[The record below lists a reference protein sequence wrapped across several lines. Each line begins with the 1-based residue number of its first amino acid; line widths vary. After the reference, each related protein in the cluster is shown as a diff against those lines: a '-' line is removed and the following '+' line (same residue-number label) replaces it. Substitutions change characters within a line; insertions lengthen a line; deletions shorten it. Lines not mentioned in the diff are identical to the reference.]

1 MNQALT
7 DLADLNPEQR
17 AAVLHRGAP
26 LLVVAGACS
35 GKTRVLTRRIANLIE
50 TGDAQP
56 ADILAITF
64 TNKAALEMRNRVLE
78 LVGPQARSMQVST
91 FHSACVRILRRDGC
105 ALGLSSTFTIYDQA
119 DSLRLITLIIRDLD
133 IDTKFFPPRSMQV
146 QISNLK
152 NELVDFEDFSKI
164 AEEEGPRR
172 TLATIY
178 REYQQRLARS
188 NAVDFDDLIG
198 HTVALLQTNYDI
210 REFYRRKY
218 RHVLVDE
225 YQDTNTA
232 QYVLVRELVGTAK
245 EAIAPAQLCVVGD
258 ADQSIYA
265 FRGATIRN
273 IQDFEKDYPNAKT
286 IVLEQNYRSTQNILS
301 AANAVISK
309 NT

>member
-1 MNQALT
+1 M
-7 DLADLNPEQR
+7 
-17 AAVLHRGAP
+17 
-26 LLVVAGACS
+26 
-35 GKTRVLTRRIANLIE
+35 
-50 TGDAQP
+50 
-56 ADILAITF
+56 
-64 TNKAALEMRNRVLE
+64 
-78 LVGPQARSMQVST
+78 
-91 FHSACVRILRRDGC
+91 
-105 ALGLSSTFTIYDQA
+105 
-119 DSLRLITLIIRDLD
+119 
-133 IDTKFFPPRSMQV
+133 
-146 QISNLK
+146 
-152 NELVDFEDFSKI
+152 
-164 AEEEGPRR
+164 
-172 TLATIY
+172 
-178 REYQQRLARS
+178 
-188 NAVDFDDLIG
+188 
-198 HTVALLQTNYDI
+198 ALLQTNSDI

-309 NT
+309 NTERKPKRLWTQSGDGDLIGFYIADDEHDEARFIVNEIKQLSDFDLKYSDVAVFYRTNAQSSAIEEIFIRSDIPYRVVGGLRFY